1 MVKAEKVG
9 RDRGAEEERERQER
23 QEPLAEPGITS
34 LPCTQGT
41 KGE

>member
-1 MVKAEKVG
+1 MAKAEKVG
-9 RDRGAEEERERQER
+9 RDRGAEEERER